1 MRISDWSSDV
11 CSSDLTIFWSGNVK
25 QRSRSGNGSA
35 KRRLSGASERLPLAA
50 DMPSVG
56 SAGDQS
62 SSLRNEG
69 PNPVGI
75 SLCRVPSDLVQP
87 YPRLTLGF
95 GDFASCHFFRDFTPA
110 GLSFLA
116 AGAGSEFDPSARLDR
131 KSVW

>member
-1 MRISDWSSDV
+1 MFPPPPRSIRTDTLCPYTTLYRSRTPGAGQR
-11 CSSDLTIFWSGNVK
+11 LTIVWAGNVK

-75 SLCRVPSDLVQP
+75 SLCRVPADLVQP
-87 YPRLTLGF
+87 CPRLTLGF
-95 GDFASCHFFRDFTPA
+95 GDFAS
-110 GLSFLA
+110 
-116 AGAGSEFDPSARLDR
+116 
-131 KSVW
+131 